1 MGGSPSPLKLI
12 NLYRLIVATKFSN
25 KLFSY
30 VLFSIR
36 LFSNLVKSC
45 RLTPDCRHKKYYHT
59 ISCFCK
65 NKILNF
71 IYSFSIKF
79 CNCGILI
86 LKNALDALKMKGYKV
101 FIVVLHILCENGF
114 IFKKIKFYN
123 NEL

>member
-59 ISCFCK
+59 ISCLCK
-65 NKILNF
+65 NKIHLILFICFQLNF
-71 IYSFSIKF
+71 
-79 CNCGILI
+79 
-86 LKNALDALKMKGYKV
+86 V
-101 FIVVLHILCENGF
+101 IVEF
-114 IFKKIKFYN
+114 
-123 NEL
+123 